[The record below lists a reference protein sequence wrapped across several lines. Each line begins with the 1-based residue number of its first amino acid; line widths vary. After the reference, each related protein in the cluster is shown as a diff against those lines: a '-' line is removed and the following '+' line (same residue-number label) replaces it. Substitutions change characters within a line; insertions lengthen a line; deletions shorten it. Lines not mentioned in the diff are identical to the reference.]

1 LSQNPPGQG
10 INSATISTDFPQNLV
25 QVRSLF
31 NLSRKM
37 DFDQSLYYTARLAG
51 GAIPGH
57 ARLDVRLAR
66 RIGESAEISVVGQ
79 NLLQPRALEYGNSD
93 GIVGTESVRSVYGKI
108 TWRF

>member
-1 LSQNPPGQG
+1 
-10 INSATISTDFPQNLV
+10 
-25 QVRSLF
+25 
-31 NLSRKM
+31 
-37 DFDQSLYYTARLAG
+37 
-51 GAIPGH
+51 
-57 ARLDVRLAR
+57 VRLAR